1 MLPLTHFHCVLLL
14 QVIILNLQD
23 FCGRCFSQLTGHLE
37 HSFSVLLIEVVLN
50 ILLTILVI
58 INLVNYCGVHYSFL
72 VCRARQVAFMHL
84 YIISSRKIA
93 LLLVRLDQFW
103 LCILATALCSI

>member
-1 MLPLTHFHCVLLL
+1 MLPLTHFHCILLL

-58 INLVNYCGVHYSFL
+58 INRGVHYSFL

-84 YIISSRKIA
+84 YIIFSRKIA
-93 LLLVRLDQFW
+93 LLLVKFDKFW
-103 LCILATALCSI
+103 LCILATALFFI